1 MPIWYG
7 MPRKGRATTLV
18 SSLKSGS
25 TDWAVKEMQ
34 PGPLANWCSQI
45 ISDEVVISA
54 GCTPACSSASSN
66 NSGTGYIDPAADGKE
81 PTIID
86 YTNVVEEVGEPAE
99 VEEHEIIVVGAGGT
113 GLAAGIQAFEDGLDV
128 VVLEKKALAGG
139 TFPGSEGMFAVGS
152 HLQKEAGYEI
162 DVEEIIGRL
171 MTYHHY
177 VPDPELYRAFFNKT
191 AETIDWLEKEGVGF
205 QEVVAL
211 GESDPT
217 WHLYAGERSKGLG
230 AQFMVS
236 FIAHAEEIGLD
247 IRYETPAKQLIVDES
262 GAVTGVLAV
271 DKDGKV
277 IQFNAKAVIIGTDG
291 YANND
296 NMMKQ
301 LCEVD
306 PAKICAAGATS
317 GREGDGIRMARHAGA
332 IMAPAPG
339 TAAWYGPIL
348 YGTTYV
354 TPVQAATSLQPVLW
368 INEACERF
376 VAEDMFHRNFP
387 FAGMAH
393 KSQKTVYTML
403 TQKFLD
409 QYEAEGVQL
418 QVGVYCETGI
428 PLTTLKADLQELI
441 DEGNEHIWVANTVAD
456 LAAAAGLDADK
467 LTATVEKYNAMCEA
481 GKDTQFD
488 KADEFMIPLK
498 DEEGPYYLFEV
509 QNGYFC
515 TVGGIK
521 VTTKCE
527 AVNDDRQVIPG
538 LYMGGMDAGGF
549 YGDAY
554 DAGIA
559 AGSCA
564 SWAIN
569 SGRMAEEAAKEYIGQ

>member
-1 MPIWYG
+1 MMELTRRNFVQAAG
-7 MPRKGRATTLV
+7 AAT
-18 SSLKSGS
+18 
-25 TDWAVKEMQ
+25 AAAA
-34 PGPLANWCSQI
+34 LAAGTTAALA
-45 ISDEVVISA
+45 DEA
-54 GCTPACSSASSN
+54 AAADY
-66 NSGTGYIDPAADGKE
+66 SGTGYVDPAADGKE

-152 HLQKEAGYEI
+152 HWQKEAGYEI

-277 IQFNAKAVIIGTDG
+277 IQFNAKAVIIGTGG

-348 YGTTYV
+348 YGTTYG

-393 KSQKTVYTML
+393 KSQKTSTPCSPRSSSTSTRL
-403 TQKFLD
+403 R
-409 QYEAEGVQL
+409 A
-418 QVGVYCETGI
+418 CNCRS
-428 PLTTLKADLQELI
+428 AC
-441 DEGNEHIWVANTVAD
+441 
-456 LAAAAGLDADK
+456 
-467 LTATVEKYNAMCEA
+467 TARPV
-481 GKDTQFD
+481 F
-488 KADEFMIPLK
+488 
-498 DEEGPYYLFEV
+498 
-509 QNGYFC
+509 
-515 TVGGIK
+515 
-521 VTTKCE
+521 
-527 AVNDDRQVIPG
+527 R
-538 LYMGGMDAGGF
+538 
-549 YGDAY
+549 
-554 DAGIA
+554 
-559 AGSCA
+559 
-564 SWAIN
+564 
-569 SGRMAEEAAKEYIGQ
+569 

>member
-1 MPIWYG
+1 MELTRRNFVQVAG
-7 MPRKGRATTLV
+7 AATAAAALAGTAM
-18 SSLKSGS
+18 
-25 TDWAVKEMQ
+25 TAVAEET
-34 PGPLANWCSQI
+34 AATESY
-45 ISDEVVISA
+45 
-54 GCTPACSSASSN
+54 
-66 NSGTGYIDPAADGKE
+66 SGTDYVDAAADGKE

-86 YTNVVEEVGEPAE
+86 YTNVVEEVGEPDE
-99 VEEHEIIVVGAGGT
+99 TESHDIVVIGAGGT

-128 VVLEKKALAGG
+128 VVLEKKAIAGG

-152 HLQKEAGYEI
+152 HWQKEAGYEI
-162 DVEEIIGRL
+162 DVDEIVSRL

-177 VPDPELYRAFFNKT
+177 VPDPELYHTFFNKT

-205 QEVVAL
+205 QEVVSL
-211 GESDPT
+211 GDSDPT
-217 WHLYAGERSKGLG
+217 WHLYAGVRSEGLG

-247 IRYETPAKQLIVDES
+247 IRYETPAKQLITDEA

-271 DKDGKV
+271 DKDDKV
-277 IQFNAKAVIIGTDG
+277 IEFDAKAVIIGTGG
-291 YANND
+291 YANNM

-301 LCEVD
+301 LAEVD
-306 PAKICAAGATS
+306 PAKICPAGS
-317 GREGDGIRMARHAGA
+317 NGRDGDGIRMARHAGA

-348 YGTTYV
+348 YGTTYG

-368 INEACERF
+368 INESCERF
-376 VAEDMFHRNFP
+376 CPEDMFYRNFP
-387 FAGMAH
+387 YAGMAH

-409 QYEAEGVQL
+409 QYESEGVQL
-418 QVGVYCETGI
+418 QVGVYCEKGI
-428 PLTTLKADLQELI
+428 PLTTLKQDLQDLI
-441 DEGNEHIWVANTVAD
+441 DEGNEHIWVADTVAG
-456 LAAAAGLDADK
+456 LAEAADLDADK
-467 LTATVEKYNAMCEA
+467 LTATVDAYNAMCEG

-488 KADEFMIPLK
+488 KADEFMIALK
-498 DEEGPYYLFEV
+498 EEEGPFYLFEV

-521 VTTKCE
+521 ISTKCE
-527 AVNDDRQVIPG
+527 ALDENRQVIPG

-569 SGRMAEEAAKEYIGQ
+569 SGRLAEEAAKEYIGK

>member
-1 MPIWYG
+1 M
-7 MPRKGRATTLV
+7 KGVMMELTRRNFVQAAGAAT
-18 SSLKSGS
+18 
-25 TDWAVKEMQ
+25 AAAA
-34 PGPLANWCSQI
+34 LATGVNGTALAEEAAA
-45 ISDEVVISA
+45 DY
-54 GCTPACSSASSN
+54 
-66 NSGTGYIDPAADGKE
+66 SGTGYVDPAADGKE

-86 YTNVVEEVGEPAE
+86 YTNVVEEVGEPTE

-152 HLQKEAGYEI
+152 HWQKEAGYEI
-162 DVEEIIGRL
+162 DVEEIISRL

-247 IRYETPAKQLIVDES
+247 IRYETPAKQLVVDES
-262 GAVTGVLAV
+262 GAVTGVLAT

-277 IQFNAKAVIIGTDG
+277 IQFNAKAVIIGTGG

-348 YGTTYV
+348 YGTVYG

-368 INEACERF
+368 VNEACERF

-403 TQKFLD
+403 NQKFID

-441 DEGNEHIWVANTVAD
+441 DEGNEHIWVADTVAD
-456 LAAAAGLDADK
+456 LASAAGLDPDK
-467 LTATVEKYNAMCEA
+467 LTATVAKYNEMCAA

-488 KADEFMIPLK
+488 KADEFMIELK
-498 DEEGPYYLFEV
+498 DEDGPYYLFEV

-569 SGRMAEEAAKEYIGQ
+569 SGRMAEEAAKEYIGK

>member
-1 MPIWYG
+1 MKGVMMELTRRNFVQAAGAATAAAALATG
-7 MPRKGRATTLV
+7 MTGTA
-18 SSLKSGS
+18 
-25 TDWAVKEMQ
+25 
-34 PGPLANWCSQI
+34 LAEEAAA
-45 ISDEVVISA
+45 DY
-54 GCTPACSSASSN
+54 
-66 NSGTGYIDPAADGKE
+66 SGTGYVDPAADGKE

-152 HLQKEAGYEI
+152 HWQKEAGYEI
-162 DVEEIIGRL
+162 DVEEIISRL

-247 IRYETPAKQLIVDES
+247 IRYETPAKQLVVDES
-262 GAVTGVLAV
+262 GAVTGVLAT

-277 IQFNAKAVIIGTDG
+277 IQFNAKAVIIGTGG

-348 YGTTYV
+348 YGTVYG

-368 INEACERF
+368 VNEACERF

-403 TQKFLD
+403 NQKFID

-441 DEGNEHIWVANTVAD
+441 DEGNEHIWVADTVAD
-456 LAAAAGLDADK
+456 LASAAGLDPDK
-467 LTATVEKYNAMCEA
+467 LTATVAKYNEMCAA

-488 KADEFMIPLK
+488 KADEFMIELK
-498 DEEGPYYLFEV
+498 DEDGPYYLFEV

-569 SGRMAEEAAKEYIGQ
+569 SGRMAEEAAKEYIGK